1 LQIKKYLYD
10 RYELKGMSPLLS
22 PYEEKQRTKT
32 LTFVIWVTLVASL
45 LLTLFNLQFGSRLS
59 LISLFILDILCII
72 ALVLN
77 ARDYYFFAAIF
88 ISVMI
93 LIAITFNIYDG
104 DGVFD
109 PGVVA
114 YPIFI
119 TVGTLILG
127 KRSVLGFT
135 LSSVISL
142 LLIGFLQSRGM
153 IGVSVRTNDVS
164 NLIPLLI
171 LTSVAGLTIWI
182 IMANTEKNF
191 DRIKHSEA
199 ELRLSYEMTLSG
211 WAKALEY
218 RDHETEG
225 HSRRVVHLSEE
236 IAKTMGCSEEEI
248 QNIRRGAILHDIG
261 KMGIPDSILLKPG
274 PLDPYEWDIMRQH
287 PQYGKDILAG
297 IGFLEPALS
306 IVYCHHERWDG
317 YGYPQ
322 GLKNKD
328 IPTTARIFAIV
339 DTWDA
344 LNSNRPYRKAW
355 PSEKVIDFIQQNAG
369 TMFDPDI
376 VDIFLKM
383 DKS

>member
-1 LQIKKYLYD
+1 
-10 RYELKGMSPLLS
+10 MVPLLS
-22 PYEEKQRTKT
+22 PYEMKQRRWT
-32 LTFVIWVTLVASL
+32 LNYVIWVTLAASL
-45 LLTLFNLQFGSRLS
+45 LLTLFNIQFGSVLS
-59 LISLFILDILCII
+59 LISLAILDILCII

-77 ARDYYFFAAIF
+77 NRGHYFISAIF

-104 DGVFD
+104 DGLFD
-109 PGVVA
+109 PGVAA

-119 TVGTLILG
+119 IVGTLILG
-127 KRSVLGFT
+127 KRAVLGFT

-142 LLIGFLQSRGM
+142 LFIGFLQSRGL
-153 IGVSVRTNDVS
+153 IDVTVRANDS
-164 NLIPLLI
+164 KNLIPLLI
-171 LTSVAGLTIWI
+171 LTSMACLTIWV
-182 IMANTEKNF
+182 IMSNAEKNF
-191 DRIKHSEA
+191 AQIQHSEA
-199 ELRLSYEMTLSG
+199 ELRTAYEMTLAG

-218 RDHETEG
+218 RDNETEG

-236 IAKTMGCSEEEI
+236 IAKTMGCSVEEL
-248 QNIRRGAILHDIG
+248 QTIRRGAILHDIG

-274 PLDPYEWDIMRQH
+274 PLDPDEWEIMRQH
-287 PQYGKDILAG
+287 PQFGKDILAG

-306 IVYCHHERWDG
+306 IVYSHHERWDG
-317 YGYPQ
+317 TGYPQ
-322 GLKNKD
+322 GLKSND
-328 IPTTARIFAIV
+328 IPLTARIFAIV
-339 DTWDA
+339 DAWDA

-355 PSEKVIDFIQQNAG
+355 QPEKVIDFIRQNAG